1 MSILG
6 YCKVSLA
13 SNFKNIMCCQI
24 NHSSVSI
31 TVGVVIVDVN
41 VFSVLMC
48 IFPLL
53 SKCDGNY

>member
-1 MSILG
+1 
-6 YCKVSLA
+6 
-13 SNFKNIMCCQI
+13 MCCQI
-24 NHSSVSI
+24 NHPSVWI